1 MNPEEYIAGIFTLE
15 ELSVPLS
22 VLCSFL
28 CRAVFRVLP
37 VVLCF
42 CLFPEVAKMLLT
54 SSEKEKSELDVEG
67 GQKQG
72 QNMAVEI
79 SKSGHL

>member
-1 MNPEEYIAGIFTLE
+1 MIYWPFSKYLTSGNEKHVNPEEYIAGIFTLE
-15 ELSVPLS
+15 ELSVPLY
-22 VLCSFL
+22 VLCSFP

-54 SSEKEKSELDVEG
+54 SSVRKFW
-67 GQKQG
+67 
-72 QNMAVEI
+72 
-79 SKSGHL
+79 